1 MAFLV
6 RLRHFLFTQA
16 PVRIQTS
23 KVLWMLSTLYNT
35 NDHEVIILILAPISF
50 ILQVYYSFF
59 HLREFR
65 QRGHEPWILS
75 HTSIHST
82 WKQWSHSGM
91 NRIVSLLAYS
101 DKQIG
106 HIIPLVPGS
115 LLLSPNSTFLYVS
128 IVDWSRPLAAA
139 IISLGCCR
147 TVAAAAIAEC
157 PRLGEL

>member
-1 MAFLV
+1 MAILV
-6 RLRHFLFTQA
+6 TLRQYFLFTQA
-16 PVRIQTS
+16 PVIQHL
-23 KVLWMLSTLYNT
+23 KVLWMLPTLYNT
-35 NDHEVIILILAPISF
+35 NNHAVVLLILQSVSR
-50 ILQVYYSFF
+50 LQVHDSFF

-65 QRGHEPWILS
+65 QRGHEPWSLS

-91 NRIVSLLAYS
+91 SRMVSLLAYS

-115 LLLSPNSTFLYVS
+115 LLLSPSSTFLYVS

-139 IISLGCCR
+139 TSSIGCCR
-147 TVAAAAIAEC
+147 TVAAAIAEC
-157 PRLGEL
+157 LCLGEL